1 MAGMQLIID
10 IEVLYLMYI
19 TAIFSVKRLIRFILH
34 NHGLDS
40 LKPSVFLASAMAATH
55 PSFIALLLLCLWL
68 PLLLTF
74 VFRCGDYACLQD
86 GKCIYQF

>member
-10 IEVLYLMYI
+10 MEVLYLMYI
-19 TAIFSVKRLIRFILH
+19 TAIFSVIRLIRLNLH
-34 NHGLDS
+34 DHGLDS

-55 PSFIALLLLCLWL
+55 PSFIALPLLCLWL
-68 PLLLTF
+68 PLLTF